1 MAVEGTNRSPDP
13 PRRIGKYEIIAQI
26 GEGAMGQVH
35 KGRDTLLDRFVALKT
50 MSSAML
56 GDATLR
62 QRFVREAQSAA
73 RLNHPNIVTL
83 LEFGEDGGQFFMA
96 MELLDGQDLKD
107 VLRRGELVTLE
118 EKLGVMEQI
127 LEGVAYAHAMGVIH
141 RDLKPA
147 NIHVGANGRIKVMD
161 FGLAR
166 LGESEMTRAG
176 TVMGTPNYMSPEQV
190 RGERTGPTSDVFS
203 LGAVCYEVIS
213 RRRAF
218 DADSLHAILYR
229 VTDSE
234 PLPLKQ
240 SVPDLP
246 PIMEIFIRKAL
257 AKDPELRYQSGSEM
271 REALELCR
279 RVIDGELDEKD
290 AISSLRESATM
301 IVPPDEEETLTA
313 MEPATQAAGT
323 MPSPPGAPSGRSRTL
338 PAAGSL
344 TGARP
349 TVRRGQKAASK
360 PPITSEAT
368 PLAQPAPTQSGPPT
382 PPSKTPL
389 LIGVAVGALLIAAGV
404 TAFLRRP
411 QATVPPPADSQARAM
426 VSVALEAQLEAARRS
441 YEFKDLEGA
450 MAGAEKALQLDPG
463 NAEAQSLLRNARTS
477 FEEVEGLARTA
488 REAAASGDL
497 DGASQALSK
506 VLALMPKHPVAGE
519 LSVQLASRFKAKAD
533 VASKDMGRA
542 SEAARQAGAS
552 SFRAYGQAAA
562 LAGRAQLAYRD
573 ARYTEA
579 AQLFSEAQ
587 RGYEVSRRDALALAA
602 KPNPTPVATTAVAA
616 PTPRSEIPTATIVP
630 APLPTLTQAPPEPVV
645 AAPASPPLQSRP
657 TPNDEAAVRQMLT
670 SLKRAIEEK
679 DLALYKRMR
688 PGLTAD
694 EEKRLR
700 DSFSN
705 VASQQVDYGVDSVSF
720 DGDKA
725 TLHVTLTARV
735 SGKANP
741 PVRQVMRLVRSDSG
755 WVIDQISIAPR

>member
-1 MAVEGTNRSPDP
+1 MAVEGSNRSPDP

-35 KGRDTLLDRFVALKT
+35 KGRDTMLDRFVALKT

-96 MELLDGQDLKD
+96 MELLDGEDLKD
-107 VLRRGELVTLE
+107 ALKLGKLVTLGD
-118 EKLGVMEQI
+118 KLGVMEQI

-147 NIHVGANGRIKVMD
+147 NIHIGANGRIKVMD

-203 LGAVCYEVIS
+203 LGAVCYEVLS

-234 PLPLKQ
+234 PVPLAQ
-240 SVPDLP
+240 TVPDLP
-246 PIMEIFIRKAL
+246 PIIEIFVKKAL
-257 AKDPELRYQSGSEM
+257 AKEPALRYQSASEM

-279 RVIDGELDEKD
+279 RVVDGDLDEKE
-290 AISSLRESATM
+290 AIQTLRESATM
-301 IVPPDEEETLTA
+301 IVPPDQDATFA
-313 MEPATQAAGT
+313 AIEPAPQAAGT
-323 MPSPPGAPSGRSRTL
+323 IPAKTRVPGRMTTL
-338 PAAGSL
+338 PAPGSV
-344 TGARP
+344 TAVRPAVRKGA
-349 TVRRGQKAASK
+349 KAASK
-360 PPITSEAT
+360 PPVLSGAA
-368 PLAQPAPTQSGPPT
+368 PDAVVPPTQSGVST
-382 PPSKTPL
+382 PSSRTPV
-389 LIGVAVGALLIAAGV
+389 LIGVGVGALLIAGV
-404 TAFLRRP
+404 VAAFLSRTKAP
-411 QATVPPPADSQARAM
+411 EPAPVDNQARAM

-441 YEFKDLEGA
+441 LEFKDLEGA

-463 NAEAQSLLRNARTS
+463 NAEAQTLMRTARTS
-477 FEEVEGLARTA
+477 FDEVEGLARTA
-488 REAAASGDL
+488 REAASKGDM
-497 DGASQALSK
+497 DGASKALSQ

-519 LSVQLASRFKAKAD
+519 LSAQLASRFKAKAD

-542 SEAARQAGAS
+542 AEAARQAGAS
-552 SFRAYGQAAA
+552 SFRAYGDAAA
-562 LAGRAQLAYRD
+562 LSARAQSAYRGGQ
-573 ARYTEA
+573 YTEA

-587 RGYEVSRRDALALAA
+587 RGYEVSRRDAVALAA
-602 KPNPTPVATTAVAA
+602 KPNPTVDSSTAVVA
-616 PTPRSEIPTATIVP
+616 PTPRSEIPTSTIAP
-630 APLPTLTQAPPEPVV
+630 APLPTLTQAPPEPVAAAS
-645 AAPASPPLQSRP
+645 AAPAPQSRP
-657 TPNDEAAVRQMLT
+657 TPNEEAAVRQMLA

-679 DLALYKRMR
+679 DLALYKKIR

-694 EEKRLR
+694 DERKLR
-700 DSFSN
+700 DSFNS
-705 VASQQVDYGVDSVSF
+705 VASQQVDYSVDSVSF
-720 DGDKA
+720 DGDRA
-725 TLHVTLTARV
+725 TLQVTLTGRV

-741 PVRQVMRLVRSDSG
+741 PVHQVMRLVRSDSG
-755 WVIDQISIAPR
+755 WVIDQLTLAR